1 MTDETEYLV
10 RKQARFGSGCRNY
23 NPCSWISNWILTR
36 NKHCPWSAHGEVSTV
51 FSVKSDDLLVTS
63 HILVLSHM
71 TPYSLYRLV
80 HYFWQW
86 PIGLWSKVAHYIGNR
101 VPVGMHPQSVWGWR
115 VGRMKEETQGMMGM
129 LPWATRLEDPERTD
143 GERKTGG
150 WWHRDGGMTDW
161 RESEVW
167 CVHRESVGFI

>member
-1 MTDETEYLV
+1 MKNHAFLKLIDLQSEPGGSIKRPVYCINLGTIYLKKKLS
-10 RKQARFGSGCRNY
+10 RITRGTKQNCF
-23 NPCSWISNWILTR
+23 LTVNR
-36 NKHCPWSAHGEVSTV
+36 QVTCKT
-51 FSVKSDDLLVTS
+51 LV
-63 HILVLSHM
+63 VSHM